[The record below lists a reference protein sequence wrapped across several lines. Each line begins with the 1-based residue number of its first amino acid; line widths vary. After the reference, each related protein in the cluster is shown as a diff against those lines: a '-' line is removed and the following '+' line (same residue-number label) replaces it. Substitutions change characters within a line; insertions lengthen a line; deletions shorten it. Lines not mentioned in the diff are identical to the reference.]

1 MVDKYRYDEEDEK
14 LGDNED
20 FIFQFADN
28 KTCSER

>member
-1 MVDKYRYDEEDEK
+1 MIDNNKIEDEEEK